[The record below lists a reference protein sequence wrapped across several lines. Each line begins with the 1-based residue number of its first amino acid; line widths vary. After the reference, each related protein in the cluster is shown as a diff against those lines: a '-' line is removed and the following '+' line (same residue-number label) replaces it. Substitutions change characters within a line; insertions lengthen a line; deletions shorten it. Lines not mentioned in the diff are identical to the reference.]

1 MPMLFFQTLL
11 KAFFENISCVQAA
24 FRRAAA
30 NMILATC
37 LNCRRPQ
44 FFLNYVL
51 KHLLGKLMNVIQ
63 VQVIYI
69 LLIKCYF
76 S

>member
-1 MPMLFFQTLL
+1 MFTLVFQTLL
-11 KAFFENISCVQAA
+11 KAFFENISSIQAA

-37 LNCRRPQ
+37 LNCRKPQ

-51 KHLLGKLMNVIQ
+51 KHLLGNSYTSTTNV
-63 VQVIYI
+63 
-69 LLIKCYF
+69 LF
-76 S
+76 AN